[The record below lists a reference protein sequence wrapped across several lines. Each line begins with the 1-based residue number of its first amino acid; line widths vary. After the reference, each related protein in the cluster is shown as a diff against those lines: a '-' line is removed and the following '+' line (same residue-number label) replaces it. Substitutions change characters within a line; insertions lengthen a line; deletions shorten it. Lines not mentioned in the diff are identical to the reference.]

1 MNENEIPTSATDEGS
16 GTIPL
21 GETGGGP
28 GPIHAGPPEE
38 PPQTGFAVSFD
49 DAEAVWH
56 APEAGPEAARAGTE
70 ETRTGALPG
79 ASAGATPGVAGRAFA
94 ILAGLGLLIPLLLI
108 VAQTCLGL
116 DARSLWFSDEVRH
129 GAAYE
134 ALRQSGEWFILT
146 LNGNVYP
153 DKPPLYFWFLYA
165 LDHLPHL
172 DPPRLFLAAAALS
185 ALLFVAATW
194 LAARALG
201 YSKTIAFGACL
212 VLLSTLS
219 FVGITH
225 YARMDLLFAALITLS
240 HVCLYRGWIKA
251 SAPLW
256 LISGF
261 ALAALACL
269 VKGPLGLAFPLISS
283 IVFLIWRGSF
293 RRAGGRDGAAGFAVM
308 LIILLAW
315 VSLVLL
321 QEGGKE
327 YLTSMFGKHMIE
339 RAVDAW
345 HHKQPWW
352 FYLVNMPLAWL
363 PWTFLVFFLPWERLP
378 DLVKGAVGS
387 RKERPGHGWVWIS
400 FLGGFAV
407 LSALSGKVGI
417 YTLPLYPFLAILT
430 AQGALSMGPRR
441 SRAFFLLL
449 ALLFFALAVVFGF
462 AGAYPHIREYLPDA
476 MDPEALFDMSKPAFA
491 SALEYV
497 LTLKGLPILTGLCLV
512 FALLLG
518 KGVRRAVPGGAMLV
532 LALCVTALV
541 QPLALVT
548 APSLDTLMSPKPQ
561 ADIMRDYAAKGYHVT
576 AFYVTTGTYTYHMG
590 GVVDEINEW
599 EELAERL
606 EAYPELVVATRLR
619 RWNEWQEKPELHP
632 EAFRVV
638 NTQWIAERQ
647 YVVLVR
653 DASGGNGESGIK
665 PEPEPEKPAGDM
677 PVTEE
682 SVAPAPHE
690 DNTGAGPGD
699 RPAEPPVEQPA
710 DRPAEHG
717 QPQPRS
723 PEQAAPAESAPA
735 GNAPKD
741 RGIRHF

>member
-1 MNENEIPTSATDEGS
+1 MNENETPTPATGEGS
-16 GTIPL
+16 GAIPMAEAG
-21 GETGGGP
+21 GEP
-28 GPIHAGPPEE
+28 GPMHTGTPEE
-38 PPQTGFAVSFD
+38 RSPQTDFAVSFD
-49 DAEAVWH
+49 DAAYRDASETESET
-56 APEAGPEAARAGTE
+56 APAGPGKTRE
-70 ETRTGALPG
+70 ETPPDTSSEVVPG
-79 ASAGATPGVAGRAFA
+79 AAGRAFA
-94 ILAGLGLLIPLLLI
+94 IMAGLGLLIPLVLVVL
-108 VAQTCLGL
+108 QTCLGL

-146 LNGNVYP
+146 LNGSVYP
-153 DKPPLYFWFLYA
+153 DKPPLYFWFLYG
-165 LDHLPHL
+165 LDQIPHL

-194 LAARALG
+194 ITARAMG
-201 YSKTIAFGACL
+201 YSKSIAFGACL
-212 VLLSTLS
+212 VLLSSLS

-251 SAPLW
+251 SAPIW
-256 LISGF
+256 LIAGF

-283 IVFLIWRGSF
+283 IVFLVWRGSF

-315 VSLVLL
+315 VSLVML
-321 QEGGKE
+321 QEGGKD

-363 PWTFLVFFLPWERLP
+363 PWTFLLFFLPWERLP
-378 DLVKGAVGS
+378 RLVKGVARS
-387 RKERPGHGWVWIS
+387 RKEQPGHGWVWIS

-430 AQGALSMGPRR
+430 AQGVLSMGPRR

-449 ALLFFALAVVFGF
+449 AFLFFVLAVVFGF
-462 AGAYPHIREYLPDA
+462 AGAYPHIRGYLPDSMA
-476 MDPEALFDMSKPAFA
+476 PEALFDMSKPAFA
-491 SALEYV
+491 SALDYV
-497 LTLKGLPILTGLCLV
+497 LTLKGLPILAGLCLV

-518 KGVRRAVPGGAMLV
+518 KGTRRAVPGGAMLV

-561 ADIMRDYAAKGYHVT
+561 ADIMRDYAAQGYHVT

-590 GVVDEINEW
+590 GVVDEINDW
-599 EELAERL
+599 EELAQRL
-606 EAYPELVVATRLR
+606 DAYPRIVVATRLR
-619 RWNEWQEKPELHP
+619 RWNEWQDKPELHP

-653 DASGGNGESGIK
+653 NASGGNAAAGS
-665 PEPEPEKPAGDM
+665 PSVAEPEKPAAEPPAEET
-677 PVTEE
+677 PVAEE
-682 SVAPAPHE
+682 PVVPAPHE
-690 DNTGAGPGD
+690 ETIGTG
-699 RPAEPPVEQPA
+699 PAEEPGGKGQRQP
-710 DRPAEHG
+710 
-717 QPQPRS
+717 
-723 PEQAAPAESAPA
+723 PEQAEPAPAPA
-735 GNAPKD
+735 GKPPRD
-741 RGIRHF
+741 TGIRHF